1 MLSALVLSLS
11 AQTFTVIGAHTIRL
25 EKATHMNMLRT
36 RLAPLATTIAV
47 GVIVAVMAAPLKW
60 I

>member
-1 MLSALVLSLS
+1 
-11 AQTFTVIGAHTIRL
+11 
-25 EKATHMNMLRT
+25 MNTLRT

-60 I
+60 L